1 MAITRPATTL
11 AYARGSDPSRDRQ
24 GAVFAGR
31 RGSAL
36 LTVLWISA
44 ALAAVAF
51 ALANTVRGETDRTS
65 TAVDEVRSYY
75 LAVGAVDRAA
85 IELLWS
91 AVYQGKRVIPKG
103 SATVD
108 YSFPTGVAHVELV
121 PETAKLDVN
130 SAPPLQLM
138 RMMAALGIDPGQGEA
153 IVQGIVNRR
162 GGGAGAPAQPP
173 IPSFPGSGASF
184 QEIEELL
191 SVSGVTP
198 EIFYGA
204 YLPVTWGAADGETRL
219 AQRSGLVDC
228 LSVFGS
234 KSRVDANTADPAVLA
249 AVGLTPDAINLLV
262 QRRRQAPLNEAS
274 LVGLAALLGPGGQN
288 LRVEGNSIIMVRATA
303 RVRLANG
310 QLSDL
315 KRTVAAQVK
324 YMPAGFDSPIHILR
338 WYDTTFSNTSFSN
351 TTGSN

>member
-1 MAITRPATTL
+1 MATTSPATTL
-11 AYARGSDPSRDRQ
+11 AYARGSDQSRDRK
-24 GAVFAGR
+24 GAIFVGT

-108 YSFPTGVAHVELV
+108 YTFPTGMAHVELV

-130 SAPPLQLM
+130 SAPPVQLM
-138 RMMAALGIDPGQGEA
+138 RMMAALGIDPGQGQA

-162 GGGAGAPAQPP
+162 SGGAGAPALSP
-173 IPSFPGSGASF
+173 IPSFPGSSASF

-191 SVSGVTP
+191 LVSGVTP

-204 YLPVTWGAADGETRL
+204 YLPVAWGRADGETRL
-219 AQRSGLVDC
+219 GQRSGLVDC

-234 KSRVDANTADPAVLA
+234 RSRVDANTADPAVLA
-249 AVGLTPDAINLLV
+249 AVGLAPDAISLLV
-262 QRRRQAPLNEAS
+262 QRRRQAPLDQAG
-274 LVGLAALLGPGGQN
+274 LGGLAPLLGPGGQN

-324 YMPAGFDSPIHILR
+324 YMPAGYDSPIHILR